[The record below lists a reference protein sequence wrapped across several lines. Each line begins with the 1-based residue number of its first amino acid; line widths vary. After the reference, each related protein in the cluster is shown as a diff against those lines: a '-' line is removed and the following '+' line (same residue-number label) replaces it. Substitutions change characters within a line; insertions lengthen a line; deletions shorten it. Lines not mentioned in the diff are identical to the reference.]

1 MLTGL
6 LNTIELD
13 IDSPDLVVESDQAVS
28 LMTDED
34 LLNTRTT
41 ATATLMNA
49 SSAVLRWRP
58 RSRDIRAE
66 DSVYYAQ
73 LNHLFTPTAG
83 IIEGLHEVRVR
94 PAQGQVRTLSI
105 QVPGSLTITDVV
117 AEQMQGWRFDPD
129 TRQLDLHFD
138 PGFGQPFAFHV
149 YSQVAARP
157 LPYEQAIAPIT
168 LRMLLGRLVFWVAT
182 GAEVQLGDVKAELLS
197 PIGKFSLH
205 PWSIRLNITASRL
218 ITPYFSLFRQR
229 CQSLTLCITGQS
241 RCASGHSR
249 DAL

>member
-1 MLTGL
+1 
-6 LNTIELD
+6 
-13 IDSPDLVVESDQAVS
+13 
-28 LMTDED
+28 MTDED

-66 DSVYYAQ
+66 DSVYYAE

-105 QVPGSLTITDVV
+105 QVAGSLTITDVV

-138 PGFGQPFAFHV
+138 PASANLLPFTCILSCCKAFV
-149 YSQVAARP
+149 
-157 LPYEQAIAPIT
+157 
-168 LRMLLGRLVFWVAT
+168 LRAGHCSNYPQMLLGRLVF
-182 GAEVQLGDVKAELLS
+182 
-197 PIGKFSLH
+197 
-205 PWSIRLNITASRL
+205 
-218 ITPYFSLFRQR
+218 
-229 CQSLTLCITGQS
+229 
-241 RCASGHSR
+241 
-249 DAL
+249 